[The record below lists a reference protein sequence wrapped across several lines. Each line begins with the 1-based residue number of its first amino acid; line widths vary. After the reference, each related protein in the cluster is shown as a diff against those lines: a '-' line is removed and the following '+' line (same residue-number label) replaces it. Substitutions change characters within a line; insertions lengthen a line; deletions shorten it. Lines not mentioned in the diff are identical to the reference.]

1 MCSDLAPF
9 LVVYLSH
16 IEKLSE
22 TKPPHKR
29 FVDESRHRSG
39 YHTSDNHSFDDDI
52 VDHTTS
58 GNGNDPDYSVPFG
71 IQDDDQPI
79 FVVEQVP
86 VEDLSSWES
95 SQDEDL
101 NHLISNPNQPLKHS
115 PGMIKEIHRSG
126 NV

>member
-1 MCSDLAPF
+1 MGDFSQ
-9 LVVYLSH
+9 

-22 TKPPHKR
+22 NKPPLKR

-115 PGMIKEIHRSG
+115 PGMIKEFYRSG
-126 NV
+126 NI